1 MIALHVRN
9 LHASYGTKAVLR
21 GVDLDLSAGQLL
33 AVLGPSGCGKTTLL
47 RVLAGFMAADSGS
60 IAINGRTLVDD
71 RTKVPSERRKVSIVP
86 QEGALFP
93 HLTVADNVGFGLGRR
108 GDRQERIAAM
118 LDLVG
123 MRGEARSYPN
133 ELSGGQQQRVAV
145 ARALAPRPEFVL
157 LDEPFSSLDAHLR
170 EHLRTEVKGML
181 RAEGATAILVTHDQQ
196 EALSIADEI
205 AVLLDGVICQQGTPR
220 DVYERPASRRV
231 GEFIG
236 DSVVVGATITDKVA
250 HTALGDLPLTNTADD
265 STEVLLRPEQLQ
277 FAANGVPVTVLRCN
291 YFGHDAIITAVLPDG
306 TSITV
311 RTHGDG
317 TMPSAGDI
325 LGVRVDGVAHP
336 V

>member
-1 MIALHVRN
+1 MIALRVRD
-9 LHASYGTKAVLR
+9 LSASYGTKAVLR
-21 GVDLDLSAGQLL
+21 GIDLDLSAGQLL

-47 RVLAGFMAADSGS
+47 RVLAGFMSADSGS
-60 IAINGRTLVDD
+60 IAINGRTLVDEH
-71 RTKVPSERRKVSIVP
+71 TKVPSERRKVSIVP

-93 HLTVADNVGFGLGRR
+93 HLTVADNVGFGLGRS

-123 MRGEARSYPN
+123 MRDEARSFPN

-205 AVLLDGVICQQGTPR
+205 AVMLDGVICQQGTPR
-220 DVYERPASRRV
+220 DVYERPASRLV

-236 DSVVVGATITDKVA
+236 DSVVVGAMVEGMVA
-250 HTALGDLPLTNTADD
+250 HTPLGDLPLAHGVANALQ
-265 STEVLLRPEQLQ
+265 VLLRPEQLQ
-277 FAANGVPVTVLRCN
+277 FAAVGAAVTVLRCD
-291 YFGHDAIITAVLPDG
+291 YFGHDAIITAALSDG
-306 TSITV
+306 KAITV
-311 RTHGDG
+311 RTQGNG
-317 TMPSAGDI
+317 AMPSAGDT
-325 LGVRVDGVAHP
+325 LRVRVDGVAHP

>member
-1 MIALHVRN
+1 MIALDVRD
-9 LHASYGTKAVLR
+9 LYASYGTKGVLR
-21 GVDLDLSAGQLL
+21 GVDLHLSAGQLL

-47 RVLAGFMAADSGS
+47 RVLAGFMPADSGS

-93 HLTVADNVGFGLGRR
+93 HLTVADNVGFGLDRR
-108 GDRQERIAAM
+108 GNRRERITAM

-123 MRGEARSYPN
+123 MRGEARSYPH

-157 LDEPFSSLDAHLR
+157 LDEPFSGLDANLR
-170 EHLRTEVKGML
+170 EHLRTEVKAML
-181 RAEGATAILVTHDQQ
+181 RAEGATAVLVTHDQE

-205 AVLLDGVICQQGTPR
+205 AVMDDGVICQQGTPQ
-220 DVYERPASRRV
+220 DVYERPASRWV

-236 DSVVVGATITDKVA
+236 DSVVVGAMVEGMIA
-250 HTALGDLPLTNTADD
+250 HTSLGDLPLAHNAA
-265 STEVLLRPEQLQ
+265 EAFQVLLRPEQLQ
-277 FAANGVPVTVLRCN
+277 FAAEGAAVTVLRCN
-291 YFGHDAIITAVLPDG
+291 YFGHDAIITAALPDG
-306 TSITV
+306 APITV
-311 RTHGDG
+311 RTQGNSN
-317 TMPSAGDI
+317 MPSAGDT
-325 LGVRVDGVAHP
+325 LRVRVEGLAHP